1 MFNVSYEEIISR
13 IKEEKNLSDEEI
25 TAKIKDKLKQ
35 LSDLISK
42 EGAAHIVANELGVII
57 TNVKKEVKINKL
69 LTGMNNVIIAG
80 KVLELNEIINYDKNG
95 RKGKVV
101 SFKLGDDTG
110 VVRVVFWDVNHI
122 KEIEEGKIK
131 QDTILKVK
139 NGYVRANNGYKEV
152 HLGNKGELEINP
164 DGIDFEV
171 NNHQEFEFV
180 KKKIVELNEG
190 DTNVGVFGTIVQ
202 VFEPRFYEACTTCG
216 RKVELIGDSRQ
227 CREHGLVKEELVP
240 VLNISFDDGTD
251 NLRAVAF
258 RKQIETLLGLN
269 KEQILEMKDNII
281 KFEEIRQDLLGK
293 QIVLIGRI
301 TKNQMFDRKEMSI
314 QKVIEVKPEE
324 LINELEK

>member
-122 KEIEEGKIK
+122 KEIEEGKI
-131 QDTILKVK
+131 
-139 NGYVRANNGYKEV
+139 
-152 HLGNKGELEINP
+152 
-164 DGIDFEV
+164 
-171 NNHQEFEFV
+171 
-180 KKKIVELNEG
+180 
-190 DTNVGVFGTIVQ
+190 
-202 VFEPRFYEACTTCG
+202 
-216 RKVELIGDSRQ
+216 SRT
-227 CREHGLVKEELVP
+227 P
-240 VLNISFDDGTD
+240 Y
-251 NLRAVAF
+251 
-258 RKQIETLLGLN
+258 
-269 KEQILEMKDNII
+269 
-281 KFEEIRQDLLGK
+281 
-293 QIVLIGRI
+293 
-301 TKNQMFDRKEMSI
+301 
-314 QKVIEVKPEE
+314 
-324 LINELEK
+324 